1 MPQKTIGPVS
11 FLQDLPKDE
20 FHKHVNHYRG
30 YIRGSHKKFGRD
42 LFRGTTDEVKKEG
55 YMTKKQVLD
64 VDKWMQKRGARKNRK
79 ETEEGIE
86 QIEGNESTIKEISRC
101 AFKTYQN
108 NSTATHAERAW
119 KAMQILMNLKGVRES
134 MACLLLS
141 VAFPETVPYCSEVL
155 FRWTQGA
162 QNDDDVSPEEE
173 EEKYYISM
181 FTRVDE
187 IRHRYGEAV
196 TAIDVEKAAFVMQCN
211 SDMEESRKPEI
222 TQTLLGAQCV
232 KGEGGYGTVYEVDPS
247 HFKDIRTNADA
258 IAVKKIML
266 RENSTDEEALQRRR
280 ILTEIL
286 VSSRLAG
293 LSDEHFVRFL
303 GWNEDVE
310 EKCYYIAM
318 DWVRYGDLERNLRCP
333 GEPEWKWSETAM
345 KSVVEQILQGL
356 GFMHKERIAH
366 RDLKPQIQNILVYSL
381 TSPQGEVRIKIADFG
396 VSKRV
401 HTTTIFKTIA
411 GTQGYK
417 APEVVK
423 AWDDE
428 GHDSDHRYDYNV
440 DIWSLGDGFRTPGKC
455 VYVGKH

>member
-1 MPQKTIGPVS
+1 
-11 FLQDLPKDE
+11 
-20 FHKHVNHYRG
+20 
-30 YIRGSHKKFGRD
+30 
-42 LFRGTTDEVKKEG
+42 
-55 YMTKKQVLD
+55 
-64 VDKWMQKRGARKNRK
+64 
-79 ETEEGIE
+79 
-86 QIEGNESTIKEISRC
+86 
-101 AFKTYQN
+101 
-108 NSTATHAERAW
+108 
-119 KAMQILMNLKGVRES
+119 MQILMGLKGVRQS

-155 FRWTQGA
+155 FRWTKGTE
-162 QNDDDVSPEEE
+162 NDDDVSPEEE
-173 EEKYYISM
+173 EEKYYIRM

-187 IRHRYGEAV
+187 IRRRYGEAV
-196 TAIDVEKAAFVMQCN
+196 TAIDVEKVAFVMQCN

-222 TQTLLGAQCV
+222 TQTLLGAQRV

-266 RENSTDEEALQRRR
+266 GENSTDEEALQRRR

-286 VSSRLAG
+286 VSSQLAG

-356 GFMHKERIAH
+356 VFMHKERIAH
-366 RDLKPQIQNILVYSL
+366 RDLKPQNILVYSL

-411 GTQGYK
+411 GTEGYK

-428 GHDSDHRYDYNV
+428 GHDSDQRYDYNA
-440 DIWSLGDGFRTPGKC
+440 DIWSLGCVIFRMVTGSHLFTADTMVSNDKQLRKKVKSVPKKLRQESSGGIHISESGIKFVEKLIVISAKKRLNTEGAGKALNNWILIEAGSGC
-455 VYVGKH
+455 RENASMVGSIKKFISRQC